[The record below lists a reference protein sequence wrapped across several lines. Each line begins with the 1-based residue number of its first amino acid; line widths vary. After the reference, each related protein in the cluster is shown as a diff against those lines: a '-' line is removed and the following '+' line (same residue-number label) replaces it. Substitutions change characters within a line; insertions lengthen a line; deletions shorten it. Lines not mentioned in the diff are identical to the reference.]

1 MIRQQLKQYFIF
13 YEPLMRFELMTSS
26 LPRKRSTPELQRQNN
41 MSGKRDS
48 NSRPSA
54 WKADA
59 LSTELFPQNTQTLQ
73 HLRELIH
80 CGESRIR
87 TYEDKVSGVTV
98 RPSWPLW
105 YLPNNKFKKNEPV
118 AGFEPTTC

>member
-1 MIRQQLKQYFIF
+1 
-13 YEPLMRFELMTSS
+13 
-26 LPRKRSTPELQRQNN
+26 

-59 LSTELFPQNTQTLQ
+59 LSTELFPHKRNHTIPFIQS
-73 HLRELIH
+73 
-80 CGESRIR
+80 GESRIR
-87 TYEDKVSGVTV
+87 TYEDEVSGVTV

-105 YLPNNKFKKNEPV
+105 YLPNIILNRADGGTRTHDLLITNQLL
-118 AGFEPTTC
+118 